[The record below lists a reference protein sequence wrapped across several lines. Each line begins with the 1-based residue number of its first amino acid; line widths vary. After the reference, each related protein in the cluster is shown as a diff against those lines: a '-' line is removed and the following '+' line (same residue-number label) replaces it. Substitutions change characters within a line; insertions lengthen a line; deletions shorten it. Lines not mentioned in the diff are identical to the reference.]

1 MFYYK
6 FYKLISS
13 FGLLATIILTASTS
27 QSAEF
32 RYDSSTASIEMAGTI
47 RVGDDVTFV
56 TLLRSHPETE
66 SVVLRGSVGGEYTS
80 SLNMSLEIRKRGLD
94 TVAAGYCHS
103 GCAYMW
109 LAGASRSVRGSANPE
124 IHLPYSNA
132 TREALPG
139 LTYAWLK
146 ALGLPATFA
155 DAVVRSVG
163 PDNRFVKLTPA
174 FLTRFGALKA
184 QNA

>member
-1 MFYYK
+1 
-6 FYKLISS
+6 
-13 FGLLATIILTASTS
+13 
-27 QSAEF
+27 
-32 RYDSSTASIEMAGTI
+32 
-47 RVGDDVTFV
+47 
-56 TLLRSHPETE
+56 
-66 SVVLRGSVGGEYTS
+66 
-80 SLNMSLEIRKRGLD
+80 
-94 TVAAGYCHS
+94 
-103 GCAYMW
+103 MW